1 MLQVPANFR
10 RAMNVLVELR
20 TVALLP
26 GQAEADLRKK
36 LTRACSY
43 AKSLRTTLTGYASR
57 KKNEIKKAGG
67 EDAYSHARR
76 ESLANNLKR
85 QELGMQGVGL
95 MEPTNIVVDAEMEEW
110 LIKYIEQNYK
120 RAEKANQELRRVWF
134 GVKAT

>member
-1 MLQVPANFR
+1 
-10 RAMNVLVELR
+10 MNVLVELR